1 LQYVPPA
8 SNSVRPLLYPPV
20 VLKKVTLR
28 VSAQCEKE
36 GIELIPDED
45 DEETWEDLLEDEEIV
60 WDPNCK
66 PLEDLNADPYILT
79 GQHPSLTASRL

>member
-1 LQYVPPA
+1 M
-8 SNSVRPLLYPPV
+8 
-20 VLKKVTLR
+20 
-28 VSAQCEKE
+28 SAQCEKE

-66 PLEDLNADPYILT
+66 PLEDLNADPSILT
-79 GQHPSLTASRL
+79 GQHPCLTASRL